1 MSRLFAISR
10 LCRSCRPH
18 HHSHAAVGAFIANY
32 TVLRE
37 SVRCHHK
44 SVILPAKVDE
54 RTLDPLPKMI
64 HEYTAGHRTQKRH
77 SWTGEYEGFDFRKT
91 SAHGTQVPVDESSAR
106 GCHAD
111 ELYEGEWRSVRHHR
125 LTEPR
130 LTHRFTRH
138 SDTLCTRSCSN
149 KYSRT

>member
-1 MSRLFAISR
+1 MFTVFFAQLRYRIYVIPAGIT
-10 LCRSCRPH
+10 CIARSYSLH
-18 HHSHAAVGAFIANY
+18 HFHAAVGAFIANY

-77 SWTGEYEGFDFRKT
+77 SWTGEYEGFDFRNT

-111 ELYEGEWRSVRHHR
+111 ELYEGECG
-125 LTEPR
+125 TI
-130 LTHRFTRH
+130 
-138 SDTLCTRSCSN
+138 D
-149 KYSRT
+149 